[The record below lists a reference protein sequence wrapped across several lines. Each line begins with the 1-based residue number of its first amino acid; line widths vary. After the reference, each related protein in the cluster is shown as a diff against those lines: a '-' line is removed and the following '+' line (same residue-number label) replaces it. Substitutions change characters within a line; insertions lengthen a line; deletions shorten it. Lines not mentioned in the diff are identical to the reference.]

1 MHVLVMGGEG
11 QLGRALRAVFG
22 ADSSIQVSSWDLPD
36 YDMTQPAISEQ
47 IARSEPDLV
56 INAGAWTNVDGAE
69 AKPES
74 AYAANALGPK
84 FLADGCYKCGAPLV
98 QISTNEVFFGEEGA
112 FFYEYDAPNP
122 RSVYARSKAAGERA
136 VQETHPAHFIVRIA
150 WLYGVGGNHF
160 PAKII
165 SAADRHGALKVV
177 DDEFGNPTYAVDV
190 AFAIRDLVASER
202 YGIYHLVNEGYTNR
216 LGLAKTVLM
225 NAGREHVPVDPIK
238 MADWPRPAPSP
249 PHSVLI
255 NQAAAA
261 MGIRLPAWQE
271 SISSYLALDAD
282 RFAMQK

>member
-1 MHVLVMGGEG
+1 M
-11 QLGRALRAVFG
+11 GRALRAVFG
-22 ADSSIQVSSWDLPD
+22 ADETNLVTSWDLPD
-36 YDMTQPAISEQ
+36 YDMTKPAISEQ
-47 IARSEPDLV
+47 LARSEPDLV
-56 INAGAWTNVDGAE
+56 VNAGAWTNVDGAE
-69 AKPES
+69 ANPAS

-84 FLADGCYKCGAPLV
+84 FLADGCRKCGAPLV

-112 FFYEYDAPNP
+112 FFYEYDMPNP

-136 VQETHPAHFIVRIA
+136 VQEALPSHYVVRIA

-165 SAADRHGALKVV
+165 SAADRYGALKVV

-190 AFAIRDLVASER
+190 AFAIRELADSTR

-216 LGLAKTVLM
+216 LELAKTVLRH
-225 NAGREHVPVDPIK
+225 AGREHVPVDPIK

-249 PHSVLI
+249 PHSVLV

-261 MGIRLPAWQE
+261 MEIRLPDWQE
-271 SISSYLALDAD
+271 SISTYLALDAD
-282 RFAMQK
+282 RFAVPK